1 MRKLKRFTKT
11 MTITL
16 GVCLLLFA
24 ITLYAVSSGL
34 ARAALQRLAENEASQ
49 GVQDG
54 LRLLEQYGKDS
65 EALEKAVNPELNPSE
80 VFLVLLDTE
89 GNVLAAAERAEP
101 YLEQTDIAALIAAVP
116 KANDTYMRA
125 QNGMLIAAERGESGI
140 AVAGKSLRASMRAAV
155 GFRSLLLQ
163 YALLAAAVLAVAL
176 LLLTVRIVRPVDT
189 LVNAAERLS
198 EGETVEISEKLPVE
212 LRPLGRAF
220 NQSSQRLARSMGE
233 LTRERDTL
241 SQVLEGL
248 DEGVLAV
255 DRSGD
260 VLRENQAAVR
270 LLGGRGSKEYG
281 DVLECLRGTPDREPM
296 QIQMDERTLLV
307 LFRPLADG
315 ALAMMRDVTEAERLE
330 RTRRDYVANVSH
342 ELRTPLSSMR
352 GLTEALRDGLVEKEE
367 ERQRYYGMLLNEVL
381 RLSRLVNDL
390 LELSSLQANPAA
402 FETEEVELTEI
413 LYELHGR
420 MQPLAKKKG
429 LNLVLDA
436 EEDLPM
442 VITNED
448 RLQQILTIFLDNAVK
463 FTPVGGTVTLAAVQE
478 GRYVR
483 LSVRDT
489 GAGMDAYTVRHAF
502 DRFHQADPSHG
513 AAGSGLGLA
522 IAREIAQRLNLHI
535 LVHSEVG
542 CGSDFSFLLRTPE
555 SVQSA

>member
-11 MTITL
+11 MSITL

-24 ITLYAVSSGL
+24 VTLYAVSSGL

-49 GVQDG
+49 AVQDG
-54 LRLLEQYGKDS
+54 LRLLERYKGDS

-80 VFLVLLDTE
+80 VFLVLLDAE
-89 GNVLAAAERAEP
+89 GNVLAAAERAES
-101 YLEQTDIAALIAAVP
+101 YLEQADIASLVAAVP
-116 KANDTYMRA
+116 RTNDTYMRA
-125 QNGMLIAAERGESGI
+125 QNGLLIAAEHGDSGI

-270 LLGGRGSKEYG
+270 LLGGRNSKEYG

-315 ALAMMRDVTEAERLE
+315 ALAVMRDVTEAERLE

-402 FETEEVELTEI
+402 FETEEVELMEI

-420 MQPLAKKKG
+420 MQPLTKKKG

-436 EEDLPM
+436 EEDLPT

-448 RLQQILTIFLDNAVK
+448 RLQQILTVFLDNAVK
-463 FTPVGGTVTLAAVQE
+463 FTPEGGTVTLAAARE

-542 CGSDFSFLLRTPE
+542 RGSDFSFLLRTPE